1 MNKKAIHLNKN
12 IIFTLIVIFL
22 IIDIGLFLWI
32 NGKNTNTIE
41 DNTEKMTNPIVL
53 FETTKGDI
61 KIELFEDK
69 MPITTGNFRKLVEEG
84 FYDGTKFHRVIADF
98 MIQGGDPLSKNDS
111 LINRWGTGGS
121 ENIQD
126 EFVKDSKLTN
136 IKGTIAMANTGRPNS
151 GSSQFFIN
159 VANNTNLDFDKAP
172 LSSKHPVFGKVIEGM
187 DIVIEISK
195 VVTVGPNRPAEHV
208 VIEKATII
216 Q

>member
-1 MNKKAIHLNKN
+1 VL
-12 IIFTLIVIFL
+12 FL
-22 IIDIGLFLWI
+22 IIDIGLFLWF
-32 NGKNTNTIE
+32 NGRNTNTSE
-41 DNTEKMTNPIVL
+41 ENTKKMTNPIVL

-69 MPITTGNFRKLVEEG
+69 MPITAGNFRKLVEEG
-84 FYDGTKFHRVIADF
+84 FYDGTKFHRVIDGF
-98 MIQGGDPLSKNDS
+98 MVQGGDPLSKNDS
-111 LINRWGTGGS
+111 LINRWGMGGS

-126 EFVKDSKLTN
+126 EFVKDPKLTN

-195 VVTVGPNRPAEHV
+195 VVTVGSDRPAEHII
-208 VIEKATII
+208 IEKASII
-216 Q
+216 E

>member
-195 VVTVGPNRPAEHV
+195 VVTVGPNRPAEHI
-208 VIEKATII
+208 VIEKASII

>member
-12 IIFTLIVIFL
+12 IIFTLIVLFL
-22 IIDIGLFLWI
+22 IIDIGLFLWF
-32 NGKNTNTIE
+32 NGRNTNTSE
-41 DNTEKMTNPIVL
+41 ENTKKMTNPIVL

-69 MPITTGNFRKLVEEG
+69 MPITAGNFRKLVEEG
-84 FYDGTKFHRVIADF
+84 FYDGTKFHRVIDGF
-98 MIQGGDPLSKNDS
+98 MVQGGDPLSKNDS
-111 LINRWGTGGS
+111 LINRWGMGGS

-126 EFVKDSKLTN
+126 EFVKDPKLTN

-195 VVTVGPNRPAEHV
+195 VVTVGSDRPAEHII
-208 VIEKATII
+208 IEKASII
-216 Q
+216 E